1 MDTRELTETL
11 VADLDPLAQPVVAGY
26 LREFAAALP
35 GSRRARQAIVTEIA
49 DGLIEQITNTT
60 GPDPAAAA
68 ASAVHAF
75 GSPRNLATQFAREL
89 TGKTAHRTGFAL
101 ISSGPL
107 IGAVWLLALTS
118 GPSSGPSS
126 DVTVTL
132 PKRITG
138 LFAALPLIPLLLMM
152 IIPAALVAVAGA
164 GRVSRF
170 LPVTI
175 GAAGL
180 AGLVAGAGCVVADG
194 SLIVHAVMTAGVWSP
209 LLILAVT
216 ISTARLSLAAAAAR
230 RCAQLRAAG

>member
-118 GPSSGPSS
+118 GPSS

-170 LPVTI
+170 LPVTT

-216 ISTARLSLAAAAAR
+216 ISTARLSLAAVAAR

>member
-118 GPSSGPSS
+118 GPSS

-152 IIPAALVAVAGA
+152 IIPAA
-164 GRVSRF
+164 
-170 LPVTI
+170 
-175 GAAGL
+175 
-180 AGLVAGAGCVVADG
+180 LVAGAGCVVADG